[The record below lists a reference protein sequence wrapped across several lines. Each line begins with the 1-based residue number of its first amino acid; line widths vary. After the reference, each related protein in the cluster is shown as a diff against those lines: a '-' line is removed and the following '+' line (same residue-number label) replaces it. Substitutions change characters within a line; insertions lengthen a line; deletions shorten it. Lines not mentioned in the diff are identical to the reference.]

1 MDEAEALYCRA
12 IEIVQK
18 SVSGPKQ
25 TVRDLMAYKSNLAE
39 LWEKM
44 GHVEKALLLRQ
55 NILATSGGGQHPT

>member
-1 MDEAEALYCRA
+1 
-12 IEIVQK
+12 
-18 SVSGPKQ
+18 
-25 TVRDLMAYKSNLAE
+25 MAYKSNLAE